1 MTSKGEVLPA
11 IVANPLPLLT
21 EGDRAIKNLTKLV
34 DVQHEM
40 RRVYRFA
47 RAGKI
52 SDQEMARY
60 VYVLRELMNAQKVQ
74 KEIELMDRGGAVLP
88 FIGIQIIINQENAP
102 ARGKANGRES
112 SNGQES

>member
-1 MTSKGEVLPA
+1 MTSKGEVVPTV
-11 IVANPLPLLT
+11 IANPLPLLT
-21 EGDRAIKNLTKLV
+21 PGDRKIKNLVELI
-34 DVQHEM
+34 DVQEEM

-74 KEIELMDRGGAVLP
+74 KEIELMDRGGAILP
-88 FIGIQIIINQENAP
+88 FIGIQIIIKQENAP
-102 ARGKANGRES
+102 ARGEANGREKT
-112 SNGQES
+112 NGEDI